1 MESDSIKNRKEKVRN
16 MNKNRIMA
24 IMVACVMIAMVVMVT
39 GNVSASDIPATI
51 DFTSRGEIYI
61 WNDDFIL
68 ANGVSSGTGTSG
80 DPYIIENWEIDGS
93 VTGYGIIIEETDAYY
108 TIRNCYVYE
117 ARDES
122 ASAGIILL
130 LSNNATI
137 ENCTIEDCDIGISVD
152 VCTNVVIDGCELDQN
167 GIEETGGGDV
177 FFTGI
182 EIISSDNIIVSSNE
196 IINDY
201 SESIRIWNSYD
212 CVIESN
218 IIFNGT
224 EHGIDFSRSWNNIIR
239 NNHISY
245 CLNGLKAVGDSAGF
259 MPVEYNTIYNNTIEN
274 NVERGIYLYNTENN
288 TFYYN
293 SLIGNS
299 ENVMEYNSVLFNGA
313 YYSNIWYDDESS
325 FKVGNYYDDYTG
337 SDINGDG
344 IGEERYPIVNETY
357 GEVNYDYYPLVEAY
371 NGTLPQPEPTDIDL
385 LGSIII
391 SIIPII
397 IVLMIIKWV
406 VNEIQKAIKID
417 NKKR

>member
-24 IMVACVMIAMVVMVT
+24 IMVACVMIAMVVMIT

-122 ASAGIILL
+122 ASAGIILF

-152 VCTNVVIDGCELDQN
+152 ICTNVVIDGCELEYN
-167 GIEETGGGDV
+167 GIESSGG
-177 FFTGI
+177 FTTGI
-182 EIISSDNIIVSSNE
+182 EIISCDNIIISSNE
-196 IINDY
+196 VTNDY
-201 SESIRIWNSYD
+201 SESIRLYNSYD
-212 CVIESN
+212 CILEYNV
-218 IIFNGT
+218 IFNGT
-224 EHGIDFSRSWNNIIR
+224 EHGIDFSRSWDNIIR

-245 CLNGLKAVGDSAGF
+245 CLNGLYAVGDTVGF
-259 MPVEYNTIYNNTIEN
+259 SPVEYNLVYNNTITN
-274 NVERGIYLYNTENN
+274 NVEKGIYVYNTENN
-288 TFYYN
+288 TFYFN
-293 SLIGNS
+293 NLLDNPL
-299 ENVMEYNSVLFNGA
+299 NVLEYNDLSFNGG
-313 YYSNIWYDDESS
+313 YYSNIWYSS
-325 FKVGNYYDDYTG
+325 TNKGNYWDDYLG
-337 SDINGDG
+337 FDANGDG
-344 IGEERYPIVNETY
+344 IGEESYPIYNETAQ
-357 GEVNYDYYPLVEAY
+357 EVNYDLYPLVEAY

-391 SIIPII
+391 SIIPVILI
-397 IVLMIIKWV
+397 LMIIKWI

-417 NKKR
+417 DKKR

>member
-1 MESDSIKNRKEKVRN
+1 
-16 MNKNRIMA
+16 MNKKMIGA
-24 IMVACVMIAMVVMVT
+24 IMVAYVMIAMVVMAT
-39 GNVSASDIPATI
+39 GNASASDVPTTV
-51 DFTSRGEIYI
+51 DYTLRGEIYI
-61 WNDDFIL
+61 WNDDFTVG
-68 ANGVSSGTGTSG
+68 NGVSSGTGTSG

-122 ASAGIILL
+122 HSAGILL
-130 LSNNATI
+130 SISNNATI
-137 ENCTIEDCDIGISVD
+137 ENCTIEECDIGISID
-152 VCTNVVIDGCELDQN
+152 ASTNVIIDECELESN
-167 GIEETGGGDV
+167 GVVETGGGDAV
-177 FFTGI
+177 FTGI
-182 EIISSDNIIVSSNE
+182 EIISSDNIIISSNE

-212 CVIESN
+212 CIIESN

-224 EHGIDFSRSWNNIIR
+224 EHGIDFSRSWDNIIR

-245 CLNGLKAVGDSAGF
+245 CLNGLKAIGDSSGL
-259 MPVEYNTIYNNTIEN
+259 MPVEFNTIYNNTIVN

-288 TFYYN
+288 TFYFN

-313 YYSNIWYDDESS
+313 YYSNIWYDDLSS

-344 IGEERYPIVNETY
+344 IGEESYPITDETSDQVNF
-357 GEVNYDYYPLVEAY
+357 DYYPLVEAY
-371 NGTLPQPEPTDIDL
+371 NGSLPQPEPTDIDL
-385 LGSIII
+385 LGSILI
-391 SIIPII
+391 SIIPVII
-397 IVLMIIKWV
+397 ILMIIKWV